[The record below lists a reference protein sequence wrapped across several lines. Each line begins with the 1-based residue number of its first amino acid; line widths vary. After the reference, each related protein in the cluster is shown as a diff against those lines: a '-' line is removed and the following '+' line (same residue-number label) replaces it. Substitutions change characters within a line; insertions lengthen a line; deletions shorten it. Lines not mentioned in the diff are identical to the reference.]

1 MAVGIENLK
10 KALGLVLHLVDKIDE
25 VTQDGWQWLSDTLSL
40 VPTLIEVPGVVK
52 NGRVIWEEFKDL
64 DDAERE
70 ELLQFAKDELD
81 LNDDEV
87 EDIVESAFD
96 ILDAVAD
103 LALKIKE
110 AKKEE

>member
-1 MAVGIENLK
+1 MAGIENLK
-10 KALGLVLHLVDKIDE
+10 KALGLVLHLVDKIDD
-25 VTQDGWQWLSDTLSL
+25 VTQDGWQWLTDSLAL
-40 VPTLIEVPGVVK
+40 VPTLIEIPGIVK
-52 NGRVIWEEFKDL
+52 NGKAIWEEVQDL

-70 ELLQFAKDELD
+70 ELLQFAKEELN

-87 EDIVESAFD
+87 EDVVESAFD
-96 ILDAVAD
+96 ILDAIAD